1 MSQQDVMRSA
11 GCSDVTAGR
20 MCSGSDRKLRDDD
33 VAATP
38 AGENRL
44 LLTHT
49 VRSLQSRLNHAAL
62 QQTEHL
68 LPSMPFSCFNHP
80 SMRFLLVIQF
90 SDGGMEPLPA
100 VTG

>member
-20 MCSGSDRKLRDDD
+20 MCSGSDRKLREDDA
-33 VAATP
+33 AATP
-38 AGENRL
+38 AGEN
-44 LLTHT
+44 
-49 VRSLQSRLNHAAL
+49 SLQSRLNHAAL

-90 SDGGMEPLPA
+90 SVGGVEPLPA